1 MVCGDVCKGED
12 VEKASC
18 LTTHRNKFVFLF
30 TETAALGARGMTD
43 PPQSISYELLKSS
56 FGGFHF
62 CDILQKLGRQSL
74 HIYRTLFL
82 LYITIP
88 PPQKKLDGEA
98 NWKTPIKYQILDRRG
113 DPSSNFI

>member
-18 LTTHRNKFVFLF
+18 LTTHRNEIVFLF

-62 CDILQKLGRQSL
+62 CDILQNPR
-74 HIYRTLFL
+74 
-82 LYITIP
+82 
-88 PPQKKLDGEA
+88 
-98 NWKTPIKYQILDRRG
+98 
-113 DPSSNFI
+113 